1 MVLMEVA
8 EVPGGTDGGFLSRPA
23 AELAGS
29 HRRARA
35 AVLVREVPADGL
47 G

>member
-1 MVLMEVA
+1 VLLEVA
-8 EVPGGTDGGFLSRPA
+8 EVPGDTDGGFLSRPDT
-23 AELAGS
+23 EPAGS
-29 HRRARA
+29 HRRART